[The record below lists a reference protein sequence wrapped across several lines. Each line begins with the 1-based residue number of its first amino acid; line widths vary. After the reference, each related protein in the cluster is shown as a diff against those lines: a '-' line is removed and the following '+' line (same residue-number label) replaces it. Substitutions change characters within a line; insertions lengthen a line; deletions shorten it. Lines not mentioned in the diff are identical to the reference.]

1 MEQRSLDFLFW
12 HASSKLNNAQF
23 GDAAPLFQLISER
36 RPDDLSAAIAFVYCK
51 LRLGDAS
58 DLEDRLSAM
67 RDLCKSD
74 YERSVVNRLRLRADW
89 LRSGQ

>member
-1 MEQRSLDFLFW
+1 MDKRSLDFMFW

-23 GDAAPLFQLISER
+23 DDAAPLFQLISER
-36 RPDDLSAAIAFVYCK
+36 RPNDLSAAIAFVYCK

-58 DLEDRLSAM
+58 DLEDRLSVM
-67 RDLCKSD
+67 RELCSND